1 MAVVVGFIPTEV
13 GYKALDA
20 ARDAAEQRGGP
31 LILVNVVREGVDED
45 PRHAD
50 DLQLETALDRLRR
63 SAVRAQVRQE
73 RTEDDIADVLL
84 KVVEEEKAELLVLG
98 IRRQNDLARHLLGL
112 TVQKLLLSARS
123 EVLVV

>member
-20 ARDAAEQRGGP
+20 ARDAAQQRGGP

-63 SAVRAQVRQE
+63 SAVRVQVRQE

>member
-31 LILVNVVREGVDED
+31 LILVNVVREGVEAD

-63 SAVRAQVRQE
+63 SAVRVQVRQE

-84 KVVEEEKAELLVLG
+84 KVVEEERAELLVLG